1 MHALITPSTHVG
13 SSTLAPPS
21 RSVRAYLRTDMG
33 RRSLRYVAMSGVA
46 VVVSQVTLLV
56 TYGLLTWNEL
66 ASQTAAVVVSTIPA
80 YFMSRMWVWEKG
92 GRSHLWKEVVPF
104 WGISIGQFLISLVA
118 VHFGQKTVEDLTD
131 THALRTLGL
140 LCISLSVYGVM
151 WVAKFFFFNK
161 VLFAHR
167 EPAAA

>member
-1 MHALITPSTHVG
+1 M
-13 SSTLAPPS
+13 
-21 RSVRAYLRTDMG
+21 
-33 RRSLRYVAMSGVA
+33 
-46 VVVSQVTLLV
+46 
-56 TYGLLTWNEL
+56 
-66 ASQTAAVVVSTIPA
+66 
-80 YFMSRMWVWEKG
+80 
-92 GRSHLWKEVVPF
+92 
-104 WGISIGQFLISLVA
+104 A

-131 THALRTLGL
+131 AHALRTLGL